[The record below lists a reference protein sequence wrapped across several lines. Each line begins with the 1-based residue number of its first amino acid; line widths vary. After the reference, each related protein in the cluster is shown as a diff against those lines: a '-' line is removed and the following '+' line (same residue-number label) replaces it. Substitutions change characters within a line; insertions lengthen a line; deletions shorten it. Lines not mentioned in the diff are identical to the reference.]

1 LIASSD
7 IAASVSS
14 TPSSSP
20 SSLDDDA
27 LDDDDGAARGIVRR
41 DGIAR
46 RPSRL
51 DARAG
56 DDAVDDAATTRATTT
71 SRHRRSRARARAND
85 ATMADE
91 AKLETLRR
99 MLASATRRD
108 EEAEARREVE
118 TAARRAEIAK
128 IAAQLT
134 AITGSA
140 PATPV
145 ERTKKKT
152 AKATTKAT
160 TTTKTKTKTKAKA
173 KAKKVKAKKTVKP
186 KRSANDP
193 LKTSDFAVGM
203 EVEVRGEGNETWY
216 GEVTKVRQS
225 NAKCPLEVAW
235 LQKEGSGFIYYDC
248 AHKDVIELRTV
259 LETHEAGHF
268 AVPAGGRSACS
279 KCKEAGTTCSKRVKK

>member
-1 LIASSD
+1 MAR
-7 IAASVSS
+7 
-14 TPSSSP
+14 TPKNYP
-20 SSLDDDA
+20 E
-27 LDDDDGAARGIVRR
+27 
-41 DGIAR
+41 
-46 RPSRL
+46 L
-51 DARAG
+51 DAVRDLMG
-56 DDAVDDAATTRATTT
+56 
-71 SRHRRSRARARAND
+71 
-85 ATMADE
+85 TMPD
-91 AKLETLRR
+91 
-99 MLASATRRD
+99 
-108 EEAEARREVE
+108 
-118 TAARRAEIAK
+118 AEIAERAK
-128 IAAQLT
+128 TSAAKVGRYRRKHGIK
-134 AITGSA
+134 AYEGYKFGIRDGAKAEEDASA
-140 PATPV
+140 P
-145 ERTKKKT
+145 K
-152 AKATTKAT
+152 AKAKSKSKAKAKSK
-160 TTTKTKTKTKAKA
+160 TKTKTKAKAKAKA

-203 EVEVRGEGNETWY
+203 EVEVRGGGNETWY

>member
-1 LIASSD
+1 MASK
-7 IAASVSS
+7 
-14 TPSSSP
+14 
-20 SSLDDDA
+20 
-27 LDDDDGAARGIVRR
+27 
-41 DGIAR
+41 
-46 RPSRL
+46 
-51 DARAG
+51 
-56 DDAVDDAATTRATTT
+56 ATGFP
-71 SRHRRSRARARAND
+71 
-85 ATMADE
+85 
-91 AKLETLRR
+91 
-99 MLASATRRD
+99 
-108 EEAEARREVE
+108 
-118 TAARRAEIAK
+118 IAK

-160 TTTKTKTKTKAKA
+160 ATTKTKTKAKAKAKA

-203 EVEVRGEGNETWY
+203 EVEVRGGGNETWY

>member
-1 LIASSD
+1 
-7 IAASVSS
+7 
-14 TPSSSP
+14 
-20 SSLDDDA
+20 
-27 LDDDDGAARGIVRR
+27 
-41 DGIAR
+41 
-46 RPSRL
+46 
-51 DARAG
+51 
-56 DDAVDDAATTRATTT
+56 
-71 SRHRRSRARARAND
+71 
-85 ATMADE
+85 
-91 AKLETLRR
+91 

-134 AITGSA
+134 AITGQRA
-140 PATPV
+140 GDAGGKD
-145 ERTKKKT
+145 EEEDGEGDDEGDGDDEDEDEGEGEGEGEGED
-152 AKATTKAT
+152 
-160 TTTKTKTKTKAKA
+160 
-173 KAKKVKAKKTVKP
+173 VKAKKTVKP

-203 EVEVRGEGNETWY
+203 EVEVRGGGNETWY